1 MRQLLRNEYSRL
13 WKNKLL
19 YVVFGVE
26 MLIVFLHFGYEVL
39 RWKDVIA
46 YGTYPLGVFQKWIG
60 ANWSS
65 LYSWLY
71 FMLLPLLLAIPYGG
85 TFLEDIKTGYVK
97 NVFTRIGKGE
107 YLWSKFIVAFTTGIL
122 GLVPL
127 VLDFM
132 MTASVLPALIP
143 QASTGVYH
151 IGADYLYAEL
161 FYEHPYLYL
170 GIWLL
175 QDILFL
181 GMLAAVSYTH
191 L

>member
-1 MRQLLRNEYSRL
+1 
-13 WKNKLL
+13 
-19 YVVFGVE
+19 

-46 YGTYPLGVFQKWIG
+46 YGTHPLGVFQKWIG

-107 YLWSKFIVAFTTGIL
+107 RHGNKEVVFALEGYQRGVCTLPETCCTGTFLHVLVTVAKIKGVTI
-122 GLVPL
+122 GLFHRITPWKC
-127 VLDFM
+127 
-132 MTASVLPALIP
+132 PAIHG
-143 QASTGVYH
+143 S
-151 IGADYLYAEL
+151 
-161 FYEHPYLYL
+161 
-170 GIWLL
+170 
-175 QDILFL
+175 
-181 GMLAAVSYTH
+181 AA
-191 L
+191 